1 MRTLVYEDMVWRHKL
16 RNRTIL
22 TGGLM
27 RPTLYHGPLPRM
39 KPQPIHVTG
48 MIVSRKKA
56 REKRMERQRKLLE
69 NINALQ
75 IERDFEAGLIAESPN
90 PAGFE
95 PVFSGKAHRE
105 WVSPIEDRLAEIQES
120 YALEQERSQRP
131 FPQEMLDQI
140 VRARTERIANKTRER
155 QRERRGEVL
164 KRTIERK
171 NQGPPAHVL
180 AKMTRAERRLD
191 WISRG
196 VSEVGYV
203 GQVKRK
209 LGFKLREPDALKRE
223 EGRESERGRMD
234 EVSKEIS
241 EENERRRREVEG

>member
-1 MRTLVYEDMVWRHKL
+1 MSSFLCTYFNH
-16 RNRTIL
+16 
-22 TGGLM
+22 
-27 RPTLYHGPLPRM
+27 PC
-39 KPQPIHVTG
+39 
-48 MIVSRKKA
+48 
-56 REKRMERQRKLLE
+56 
-69 NINALQ
+69 
-75 IERDFEAGLIAESPN
+75 LITRVVA
-90 PAGFE
+90 
-95 PVFSGKAHRE
+95 
-105 WVSPIEDRLAEIQES
+105 PIEGWLAEIQES
-120 YALEQERSQRP
+120 YALELERVQKP

-140 VRARTERIANKTRER
+140 VRARTEKIANKTRER

-180 AKMTRAERRLD
+180 AKMTREERRLD

-209 LGFKLREPDALKRE
+209 LGFKLKEPEAWKKE

-234 EVSKEIS
+234 EVSNEIA